1 MTDANIMIFGT
12 NKSNETRKAQRFFKE
27 RGLEPHFV
35 DLKKKK
41 TKPSPGELKR
51 FIQKF
56 GLNALVDTDAKEYE
70 ESGLAYMR
78 MGDDALLERI
88 IDEPKLMVQPLVRS
102 GNAMTVGWDED
113 YWREWYEEQKAS

>member
-1 MTDANIMIFGT
+1 MDVQIFGT

-27 RGLEPHFV
+27 RGIEPQFV

-51 FIQKF
+51 FVQKF
-56 GLNALVDTDAKEYE
+56 GLNALVDTEAKAYE

-78 MGDDALLERI
+78 MGDEQLLERI
-88 IDEPKLMVQPLVRS
+88 VDEPKMLVQPLVRS

-113 YWREWYEEQKAS
+113 YWRDWYEAQKSS